1 MSVSDV
7 KVKINHPESCMESLT
22 LHFQELLTN
31 LESEEY
37 PGNLPAMNPIKLN
50 FHRSLCIPKSVSRNW
65 QDDEAV

>member
-1 MSVSDV
+1 
-7 KVKINHPESCMESLT
+7 MESLT